1 MQNKVTSLLFIILIW
16 FYSCIRR
23 HFNIDDLNSCVSS
36 FAKVLL
42 HEFKGIFPEET
53 PNSLPPIQGIE
64 HQIDFMT
71 EASIWNRLAYR
82 NNPDETKKLYR
93 QVEE

>member
-1 MQNKVTSLLFIILIW
+1 L
-16 FYSCIRR
+16 
-23 HFNIDDLNSCVSS
+23 NIDDLNSCVSS

-53 PNSLPPIQGIE
+53 PNSLPSIQGIE

-71 EASIWNRLAYR
+71 EASI
-82 NNPDETKKLYR
+82 
-93 QVEE
+93 

>member
-1 MQNKVTSLLFIILIW
+1 
-16 FYSCIRR
+16 
-23 HFNIDDLNSCVSS
+23 
-36 FAKVLL
+36 
-42 HEFKGIFPEET
+42 
-53 PNSLPPIQGIE
+53 
-64 HQIDFMT
+64 MT

>member
-1 MQNKVTSLLFIILIW
+1 MILLL
-16 FYSCIRR
+16 YKKTY
-23 HFNIDDLNSCVSS
+23 FNIDDLNSCVPS

-53 PNSLPPIQGIE
+53 PNGLPPIQGIE

-71 EASIWNRLAYR
+71 EAS
-82 NNPDETKKLYR
+82 
-93 QVEE
+93 V